1 MLTCIR
7 LTSKKQFTKS
17 FTFNEYI
24 SVTKVTQIYGI
35 YKTDFG
41 SLYSPM

>member
-1 MLTCIR
+1 MSTCIR
-7 LTSKKQFTKS
+7 LTSKKQFT
-17 FTFNEYI
+17 FNEYI
-24 SVTKVTQIYGI
+24 SVTEVTQIYGI